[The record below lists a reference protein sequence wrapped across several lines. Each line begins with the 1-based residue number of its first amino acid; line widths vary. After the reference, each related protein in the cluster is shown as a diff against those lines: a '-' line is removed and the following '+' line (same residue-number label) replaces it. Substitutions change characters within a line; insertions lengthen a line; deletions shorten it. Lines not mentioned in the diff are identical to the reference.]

1 VSDEKQPSDEE
12 KPKRGFWATVPRGS
26 VGRVTFLLLLLATV
40 VYLQRRSGEIAG
52 CASRAFNLPP
62 PPSTGT
68 APVNRASSA
77 GTIRARVQL
86 PDTATQ

>member
-1 VSDEKQPSDEE
+1 VSDEKQPSDETQ
-12 KPKRGFWATVPRGS
+12 PKRGFWATVPRGS
-26 VGRVTFLLLLLATV
+26 FGRVTFLLLLLATV

-62 PPSTGT
+62 PPSTT

-86 PDTATQ
+86 PDSAPQ